1 LQEKKKL
8 AITDMANPEDSIQS
22 NVVHGNNL
30 PVAGNHSQ
38 TGGIVEGGIA
48 QSPNAMLEFWQEIFI
63 GDFHRIGTPEVVRQ
77 FIGMGVAIAIGILVG
92 FLFKRALLYW
102 IGRDGV
108 VTSGEERLQK
118 AVQLEVPIFLVALA
132 LGALALFQKQGWEVY
147 LLKPFALAVS
157 AYSVFKGFS
166 GAVKNRFWM
175 RLGAWIIFVLLGLHI
190 FGILGPVA
198 EALESMGFALGETR
212 ISLLSLLKGI
222 GVLVVLLWVSSLLN
236 RLSKNRIATLP
247 EVNPS
252 MQVLLEKVI
261 QVSLLMIVVMASLS
275 TAGLNLSSLTLFGGA
290 IGLGIGFGLQKVI
303 SNLVC
308 GIILLLDRSIK
319 PGDVIE
325 IEGTY
330 GWINSLRARYVSVI
344 TRDGKEHLIPNED
357 LVTQKVVNWSFTDTN
372 VRMRIP
378 VGVSYDTDVRK
389 AMAQCVEAGTAES
402 RVLKDPAPVCH
413 VTGFGDNSVDL
424 ELRVWITDPVNGFGN
439 VRSAVLLGI
448 WDRFQENGIEIP
460 FPQRDLHIRN
470 PEALRKQDT

>member
-1 LQEKKKL
+1 MTCSLSRNCLVTLREKKKL
-8 AITDMANPEDSIQS
+8 AITDMANTEDSIQS
-22 NVVHGNNL
+22 NVVHENNL
-30 PVAGNHSQ
+30 SIAENHSQ
-38 TGGIVEGGIA
+38 AGGVAEEGIT
-48 QSPNAMLEFWQEIFI
+48 QSPNVMLEFWKEIFR
-63 GDFHRIGTPEVVRQ
+63 GDFHRIDSSEVLHQ
-77 FIGMGVAIAIGILVG
+77 FIGMGVAIAIGILAG

-118 AVQLEVPIFLVALA
+118 AAQLEVPVFLVAFS
-132 LGALALFQKQGWEVY
+132 LGALAFFQKQGWEVY
-147 LLKPFALAVS
+147 LLKPFALFVS

-166 GAVKNRFWM
+166 GAARNRFWM

-198 EALESMGFALGETR
+198 EVLESMGFALGETR

-236 RLSKNRIATLP
+236 RLSKNRIAKLP

-252 MQVLLEKVI
+252 MQVLLEKVVQI
-261 QVSLLMIVVMASLS
+261 SLLMIAVMASLS

-308 GIILLLDRSIK
+308 GVILLLDRSIK

-357 LVTQKVVNWSFTDTN
+357 LVTQKVTNWSFTDTN

-389 AMAQCVEAGTAES
+389 AMELCVEAGASES
-402 RVLKDPAPVCH
+402 RVLNNPEPVCR

-424 ELRVWITDPVNGFGN
+424 ELRVWITDPVNGSGN
-439 VRSAVLLGI
+439 VCSAVLLEI
-448 WDRFQENGIEIP
+448 WDRF
-460 FPQRDLHIRN
+460 
-470 PEALRKQDT
+470 

>member
-1 LQEKKKL
+1 MREKKKL
-8 AITDMANPEDSIQS
+8 AITDMANTEDSIQS
-22 NVVHGNNL
+22 NVVHENNL
-30 PVAGNHSQ
+30 SIAENHSQ
-38 TGGIVEGGIA
+38 AGGVAEEGIT
-48 QSPNAMLEFWQEIFI
+48 QSPNVMLEFWKEIFR
-63 GDFHRIGTPEVVRQ
+63 GDFHRIDSSEVLHQ
-77 FIGMGVAIAIGILVG
+77 FIGMGVAIAIGILAG

-118 AVQLEVPIFLVALA
+118 AAQLEVPVFLVAFS
-132 LGALALFQKQGWEVY
+132 LGALAFFQKQGWEVY
-147 LLKPFALAVS
+147 LLKPFALFVS

-166 GAVKNRFWM
+166 GAARNRFWM

-198 EALESMGFALGETR
+198 EVLESMGFALGETR

-236 RLSKNRIATLP
+236 RLSKNRIAKLP

-252 MQVLLEKVI
+252 MQVLLEKVVQI
-261 QVSLLMIVVMASLS
+261 SLLMIAVMASLS

-308 GIILLLDRSIK
+308 GVILLLDRSIK

-357 LVTQKVVNWSFTDTN
+357 LVTQKVTNWSFTDTN

-389 AMAQCVEAGTAES
+389 AMELCVEAGASES
-402 RVLKDPAPVCH
+402 RVLNNPEPVCR

-424 ELRVWITDPVNGFGN
+424 ELRVWITDPVNGSGN
-439 VRSAVLLGI
+439 VRSAVLLEI
-448 WDRFQENGIEIP
+448 WDRFQENDIEIP

-470 PEALRKQDT
+470 PEALQKQDA

>member
-1 LQEKKKL
+1 
-8 AITDMANPEDSIQS
+8 
-22 NVVHGNNL
+22 
-30 PVAGNHSQ
+30 
-38 TGGIVEGGIA
+38 
-48 QSPNAMLEFWQEIFI
+48 MLEFWKEIFR
-63 GDFHRIGTPEVVRQ
+63 GDFHRIDSSEVLHQ
-77 FIGMGVAIAIGILVG
+77 FIGMGVAIAIGILAG

-118 AVQLEVPIFLVALA
+118 AAQLEVPVFLVAFS
-132 LGALALFQKQGWEVY
+132 LGALAFFQKQGWEVY
-147 LLKPFALAVS
+147 LLKPFALFVS

-166 GAVKNRFWM
+166 GAARNRFWM

-198 EALESMGFALGETR
+198 EVLESMGFALGETR

-236 RLSKNRIATLP
+236 RLSKNRIAKLP

-252 MQVLLEKVI
+252 MQVLLEKVVQI
-261 QVSLLMIVVMASLS
+261 SLLMIAVMASLS

-308 GIILLLDRSIK
+308 GVILLLDRSIK

-357 LVTQKVVNWSFTDTN
+357 LVTQKVTNWSFTDTN

-389 AMAQCVEAGTAES
+389 AMELCVEAGASES
-402 RVLKDPAPVCH
+402 RVLNNPEPVCR

-424 ELRVWITDPVNGFGN
+424 ELRVWITDPVNGSGN
-439 VRSAVLLGI
+439 VRSAVLLEI
-448 WDRFQENGIEIP
+448 WDRFQENDIEIP

-470 PEALRKQDT
+470 PEALQKQDA

>member
-1 LQEKKKL
+1 MREKKKL
-8 AITDMANPEDSIQS
+8 AITDMANTEDSIQS
-22 NVVHGNNL
+22 NVVHENNL
-30 PVAGNHSQ
+30 SIAENHSQ
-38 TGGIVEGGIA
+38 AGGVTEGGIA
-48 QSPNAMLEFWQEIFI
+48 QPPDAMLEFWKEIFR
-63 GDFHRIGTPEVVRQ
+63 GDFHRIDSSEVLHQ
-77 FIGMGVAIAIGILVG
+77 FIGMGVAIAIGILAG

-118 AVQLEVPIFLVALA
+118 AAQLEVPVFLVAFS
-132 LGALALFQKQGWEVY
+132 LGALAFFQKQGWEVY
-147 LLKPFALAVS
+147 LLKPFALFVS

-166 GAVKNRFWM
+166 GAARNRFWM

-198 EALESMGFALGETR
+198 EVLESMGFALGETR

-236 RLSKNRIATLP
+236 RLSKNRIAKLP

-252 MQVLLEKVI
+252 MQVLLEKVVQI
-261 QVSLLMIVVMASLS
+261 SLLMIAVMASLS

-308 GIILLLDRSIK
+308 GVILLLDRSIK

-357 LVTQKVVNWSFTDTN
+357 LVTQKVTNWSFTDTN

-389 AMAQCVEAGTAES
+389 AMELCVEAGASES
-402 RVLKDPAPVCH
+402 RVLNNPEPVCR

-424 ELRVWITDPVNGFGN
+424 ELRVWITDPVNGSGN
-439 VRSAVLLGI
+439 VRSAVLLEI
-448 WDRFQENGIEIP
+448 WDRFQENDIEIP

-470 PEALRKQDT
+470 PEALQKQDA